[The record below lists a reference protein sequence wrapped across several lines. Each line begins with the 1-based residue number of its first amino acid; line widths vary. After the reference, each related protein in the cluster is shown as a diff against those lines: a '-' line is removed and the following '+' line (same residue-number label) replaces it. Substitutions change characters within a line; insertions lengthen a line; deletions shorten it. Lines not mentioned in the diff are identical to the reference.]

1 MSYWSIGTKKENF
14 SFAFEQIT
22 TFFKAVCRFAAEPTF
37 SSMTIW
43 AALTV
48 WALSALDVHS
58 KEGYKEGYLHC
69 FLKNDPFNKS
79 KFLELSKM
87 EKAN

>member
-1 MSYWSIGTKKENF
+1 
-14 SFAFEQIT
+14 
-22 TFFKAVCRFAAEPTF
+22 
-37 SSMTIW
+37 MTIW

-48 WALSALDVHS
+48 WALSALDIHS
-58 KEGYKEGYLHC
+58 KERYKEGYLHC

-79 KFLELSKM
+79 EFLERSKM